1 MSEEGSIH
9 WRATAALI
17 SPNASRYAVLV
28 SVVVATGLLTLTGP
42 IILRAVIDRAG
53 GGASTSE
60 LSLLA
65 VAYLLVAL
73 VAQSSALVVA
83 YLSTT
88 AAWETANALRLQ
100 LADHVLGLDHEFH
113 RTHSPGE
120 LIQRVDGDVTR
131 VSDFLAIVFIRAT
144 SAMVII
150 GGVVVVVTV
159 IDWRVGLAMTAY
171 VAATG
176 YVVYHQRN
184 VSVQESADEMSA
196 SARLYGGLE
205 ERLNASEDIRA
216 NGAGDYAV
224 GRFVEDTSFHV
235 QATLRRERS
244 SLRMWRRLTASV
256 TVGAALA
263 IIGGALGVQ
272 AGAFTLGTAFLL
284 FQYSQQIRRPLDDFI
299 NDFEVIQKANG
310 AMLRVMRLFAISTS
324 VHDPAETGIARS
336 PAPGPLTVDFD
347 HVSFDYGD
355 GEPVLQNLDLR
366 VAAGRSVGVVGHSG
380 SGKTTV
386 SRLLVRLID
395 VSSGELRLGG
405 VPIHQ
410 IGTDE
415 LRRRVAVVPQSV
427 ELVSGTVRDNV
438 TLFDDRIA
446 DDDVD
451 RALREVGLDRF
462 CGDGRDQ
469 ALGPGGSGLSAGE
482 GQLLALARVW
492 LRRPDL
498 VVLDE
503 ATARVDPETEARL
516 EKAVTRLFENRSVF
530 VIAHRLSTLRRVDEI
545 VVVEHGRIA
554 EHGPRAELE
563 ADSASRYRQLLTT
576 ASEII
581 DDRSERPVDGAA
593 QEGVILP

>member
-1 MSEEGSIH
+1 MPEEGSLH
-9 WRATAALI
+9 WRALAALI
-17 SPNASRYAVLV
+17 SPNARRYSVLV
-28 SVVVATGLLTLTGP
+28 GVVVVTGLLTLTGP
-42 IILRAVIDRAG
+42 IILRSVIDRAA
-53 GGASTSE
+53 GGAGTSE
-60 LSLLA
+60 LAWLA
-65 VAYLLVAL
+65 VLYLLVAL
-73 VAQSSALVVA
+73 VAQASALAVA

-113 RTHSPGE
+113 RSHSPGE

-144 SAMVII
+144 SALVII
-150 GGVVVVVTV
+150 GGVVAVVTV
-159 IDWRVGLAMTAY
+159 IDWRVGLAMAAY

-176 YVVYHQRN
+176 GVVYHQRDA
-184 VSVQESADEMSA
+184 SVEESADEMSA

-224 GRFVEDTSFHV
+224 GRFVEDASFHV
-235 QATLRRERS
+235 QATVRRERS
-244 SLRMWRRLTASV
+244 TLKMWRRLTASV

-263 IIGGALGVQ
+263 LIGGALGVQ

-310 AMLRVMRLFAISTS
+310 AMLRVMRLFAISTT
-324 VHDPAETGIARS
+324 VHDPDDTGTARS
-336 PAPGPLTVDFD
+336 PAPGPLAVDFD
-347 HVSFDYGD
+347 GVSFDYGD
-355 GEPVLQNLDLR
+355 GEPVLQDLDLR
-366 VAAGRSVGVVGHSG
+366 IGAGRSVGVVGHSG

-395 VSSGELRLGG
+395 VSSGELRLGR

-410 IGTDE
+410 IGKDE

-427 ELVSGTVRDNV
+427 ELVSGSVRDNL
-438 TLFDDRIA
+438 TLFDDRVS

-451 RALREVGLDRF
+451 RALGEVGLDRF
-462 CGDGRDQ
+462 RGDGQ
-469 ALGPGGSGLSAGE
+469 HELLGPGGSGLSAGE

-492 LRRPDL
+492 LRQPDL

-516 EKAVTRLFENRSVF
+516 EKAVAKLFENRSVF

-545 VVVEHGRIA
+545 VVVEHGRVV

-563 ADSASRYRQLLTT
+563 RDPSSRYRELLTT
-576 ASEII
+576 ANEII
-581 DDRSERPVDGAA
+581 ADDDEAA
-593 QEGVILP
+593 DKEVPLP